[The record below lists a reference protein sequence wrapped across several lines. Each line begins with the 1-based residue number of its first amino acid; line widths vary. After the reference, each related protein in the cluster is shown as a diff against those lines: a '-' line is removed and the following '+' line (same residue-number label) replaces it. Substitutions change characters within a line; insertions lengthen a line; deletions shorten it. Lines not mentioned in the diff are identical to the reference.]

1 MTENYNIEKLAK
13 TSRRSA
19 IVSLLAFLLIIF
31 ALVYSSI
38 NLMSLQKKISKGEA
52 KLDSLNLEFVK
63 RQKQISEMET
73 MIAAYKDFTYH
84 VGLENPNLTRK
95 ALQKTV
101 EADQRIARLLP
112 RIILHIR
119 SESQQDAA
127 KRIAEILQNKGY
139 IVVPDFEK
147 VNVGPSKTQV
157 RFFRINNQEEKSEAS
172 EIAQV
177 LEGFGIKN
185 VESAPIGGY
194 ETSVP
199 PKQYEIWFSPDAFK

>member
-199 PKQYEIWFSPDAFK
+199 LKQYEIWFSPDAFK